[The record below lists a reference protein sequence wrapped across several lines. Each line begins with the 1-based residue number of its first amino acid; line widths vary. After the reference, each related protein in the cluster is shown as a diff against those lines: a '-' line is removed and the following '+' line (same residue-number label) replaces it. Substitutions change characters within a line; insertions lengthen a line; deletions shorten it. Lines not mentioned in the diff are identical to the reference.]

1 MPDSSTPV
9 EVFYSYAHEDEAFCN
24 KLETHLSLLQRQGL
38 ITSWHDR
45 HILPGTD
52 WSQAIDEHLE
62 RASVILLLI
71 SADFLASDYC
81 YGIELQRALQRH
93 QANEA
98 RVIPILLR
106 PVDWNS
112 APFAYLQ
119 VLPTDAKPITKWRNR
134 DEAFADVAAGIRRVI
149 EDLSSFQASAPRAAL
164 PPVWNVPYP
173 RNSFFIG
180 RDELLTHIHSQLQT
194 GQATALSQPQAISGL
209 GGIGKTQ
216 IAVEYAYRFHQ
227 DYQVVLWARAE
238 STEALTSSF
247 ITIATLLKLPEY
259 EAQDQTIT
267 VQAVKTWLQTH
278 NGWLLLL
285 DNADDL
291 GLVSAFLPPVLGGH
305 LLLTTRAQAMGRL
318 AGRLEVD
325 VFPVEQG
332 ALFLL
337 RRAALLAPD
346 AELLQ
351 ASTRDQELAV
361 QITQE
366 LGGLPLALDQA
377 GAYLEETGS
386 SLADYQQAYRQH
398 RTELLKERRGLVADH
413 PESVTTTWSLSFR
426 CVEARNPAAADLLRL
441 CAYLAPDAIAEEII
455 TQGTAHLGPRLALIA
470 TDALLLGQ
478 MMEAL
483 RAYSLI
489 GRDPAAKTLSIHR
502 LVQVVLRDMLDEAER
517 LRWVERAI
525 RAVHAALPAV
535 EHANWPQWER
545 LLAHALAC
553 SEWIEQLG
561 VHLPEATEV
570 LQQTGSYLTDLA
582 RYSEA
587 EPLLERA
594 YRISEQ
600 EWGAEHIDTARDAFT
615 LAKLYWIQGKYTEAE
630 PLYQRALLIHEQQLG
645 PQHPLTAT
653 SLNNLALLYESQ
665 GRYAEAEP
673 LFQRAL
679 SIRERQVGPLHP
691 YTAQSLNNLALLYCS
706 QGKYTE
712 AEPLYQRALAIDEKV
727 FGLEHPDVAT
737 DLNNLASLY
746 ERQGKYTEAE
756 PLYQR
761 ALSICERQLGPRH
774 PNTAASL
781 NSLAG
786 LYESQGKYAEA
797 EPLYQRALSIREQ
810 QLGSQHPTT
819 ATSLNN
825 LAGLYQIGG
834 KYAEAEPL
842 YQRALAIYE
851 QQVEPTH
858 PNTATSLNNLARL
871 YQIGGKYAEAE
882 PLYQRALAIYE
893 QQEGPTHPNTAS
905 TLNNLAG
912 LYQVQ
917 GRYEEAELFLER
929 ALAICEQQLG
939 ALHPHTAI
947 SLNNLAN
954 LYKTQGRYEQA
965 EPLYQRSLTIHEQQ
979 LGPLHPNTTT
989 SLNNLANLYYAQR
1002 KYKHAEPLYQRVLA
1016 ISEHTWDQSTP
1027 TPPPALTAW
1036 PHSTMNRASIPR
1048 PSRCTSVP

>member
-9 EVFYSYAHEDEAFCN
+9 EVFYCYAHEDEAFCN

-98 RVIPILLR
+98 SVIPILLR

-119 VLPTDAKPITKWRNR
+119 VPPTNAKPITKWRNR

-180 RDELLTHIHSQLQT
+180 RDELLTHIQSQLQT
-194 GQATALSQPQAISGL
+194 GQATTLSQPQAITGL

-247 ITIATLLKLPEY
+247 ITIATLLKLPEH
-259 EAQDQTIT
+259 EAQEQTIT
-267 VQAVKTWLQTH
+267 VQAVKSWLQTH
-278 NGWLLLL
+278 SGWLLLL

-305 LLLTTRAQAMGRL
+305 LLLTTRAQAMGRV

-337 RRAALLAPD
+337 RR
-346 AELLQ
+346 
-351 ASTRDQELAV
+351 
-361 QITQE
+361 
-366 LGGLPLALDQA
+366 
-377 GAYLEETGS
+377 
-386 SLADYQQAYRQH
+386 
-398 RTELLKERRGLVADH
+398 GLVADH

-426 CVEARNPAAADLLRL
+426 RVEARNPAAADLLRM

-489 GRDPAAKTLSIHR
+489 GRDPAAKTLSMHR
-502 LVQVVLRDMLDEAER
+502 LVQAVLRDTLDEAER
-517 LRWVERAI
+517 QCWVERAI
-525 RAVHAALPAV
+525 RAVHAALPAL

-561 VHLPEATEV
+561 VHLPAATEV

-600 EWGAEHIDTARDAFT
+600 ERGAEHLDTARDAFT
-615 LAKLYWIQGKYTEAE
+615 LAKLYWNQGKY
-630 PLYQRALLIHEQQLG
+630 P
-645 PQHPLTAT
+645 
-653 SLNNLALLYESQ
+653 
-665 GRYAEAEP
+665 
-673 LFQRAL
+673 
-679 SIRERQVGPLHP
+679 
-691 YTAQSLNNLALLYCS
+691 
-706 QGKYTE
+706 
-712 AEPLYQRALAIDEKV
+712 
-727 FGLEHPDVAT
+727 
-737 DLNNLASLY
+737 
-746 ERQGKYTEAE
+746 EAE

-761 ALSICERQLGPRH
+761 ALSICERQLGPEH
-774 PNTAASL
+774 PNTAACL

-786 LYESQGKYAEA
+786 LYESQGRYAD
-797 EPLYQRALSIREQ
+797 
-810 QLGSQHPTT
+810 
-819 ATSLNN
+819 
-825 LAGLYQIGG
+825 
-834 KYAEAEPL
+834 AEPL

-851 QQVEPTH
+851 QQMEPTH
-858 PNTATSLNNLARL
+858 LNMANILNNLARL
-871 YQIGGKYAEAE
+871 YY
-882 PLYQRALAIYE
+882 
-893 QQEGPTHPNTAS
+893 
-905 TLNNLAG
+905 
-912 LYQVQ
+912 VQ
-917 GRYEEAELFLER
+917 G
-929 ALAICEQQLG
+929 
-939 ALHPHTAI
+939 
-947 SLNNLAN
+947 
-954 LYKTQGRYEQA
+954 KYEQA
-965 EPLYQRSLTIHEQQ
+965 EPLLVRALAIREQQ
-979 LGPLHPNTTT
+979 LGPEHPHTLIVQGNYVA
-989 SLNNLANLYYAQR
+989 LLR
-1002 KYKHAEPLYQRVLA
+1002 MMGRDAEAVEFETKLM
-1016 ISEHTWDQSTP
+1016 
-1027 TPPPALTAW
+1027 PP
-1036 PHSTMNRASIPR
+1036 S
-1048 PSRCTSVP
+1048 